1 MPLFQAAGFCIHLG
15 ENIGLLV
22 VSDSNLKHADYLEVL
37 ILVHFAYNEVLM
49 CRKKCR
55 SNLRITA
62 Q

>member
-1 MPLFQAAGFCIHLG
+1 MPLSQAADFSIRLG

-22 VSDSNLKHADYLEVL
+22 VSDSNVRHADYLEVL
-37 ILVHFAYNEVLM
+37 ILVHFAYTEMFM
-49 CRKKCR
+49 CRKRCR